1 MSASKSLSIGPPTV
15 PRRLTIRGRIV
26 FAANSARDLN
36 PIGAAILFAIAW
48 AAGFAGSFAA
58 LLVAAA
64 GFAGLYLAKIS
75 ARELGPPAIENPPA
89 APVIVPESAVL
100 PISGACGP
108 SSGIADAIA
117 AGLSIRKIEFAGPP
131 AIKVRKVSAPQA

>member
-15 PRRLTIRGRIV
+15 PRRPTIRGRIM

-48 AAGFAGSFAA
+48 AAGMAGSFAA
-58 LLVAAA
+58 LLIAAA
-64 GFAGLYLAKIS
+64 LFAGLYLAKIS
-75 ARELGPPAIENPPA
+75 AREIGPPAIENPPA
-89 APVIVPESAVL
+89 IVSAEIM
-100 PISGACGP
+100 PPAAGP
-108 SSGIADAIA
+108 SSAITDALS

-131 AIKVRKVSAPQA
+131 AVKVRKVSAPQA